1 MERTSILQMA
11 QGAFQERADL
21 EMNRVIDNILDP
33 NTKAN
38 AKRKIVMTI
47 ELTPDS
53 KRQQIHVS
61 VSAQSKLAPVEPAQT
76 ALCFVGDENGEMQVA
91 EMVPQIPGQIDMGG
105 NEQTAPRILRIAGN
119 K

>member
-1 MERTSILQMA
+1 MEKTSILEMA

-91 EMVPQIPGQIDMGG
+91 EMVPQVPGQIGMDGS
-105 NEQTAPRILRIAGN
+105 EQRTPKILKIAN
-119 K
+119 KK